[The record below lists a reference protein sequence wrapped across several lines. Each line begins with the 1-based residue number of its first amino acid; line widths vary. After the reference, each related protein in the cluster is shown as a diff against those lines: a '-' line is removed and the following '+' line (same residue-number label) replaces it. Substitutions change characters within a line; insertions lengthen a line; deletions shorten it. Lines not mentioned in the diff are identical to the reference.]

1 MAKKRRKTY
10 QVRLRDD
17 LYIGSEYPIL
27 VQSMTNTATH
37 DVKRSVEQIKQLY
50 LAGSAAVR
58 LTVKDEAGAKAIPEI
73 DAALKAE
80 GLDVPLIGDFHYN
93 GHILLDKY
101 PKCAQTLTKYRINP
115 GNIGYGNKHGYNFE
129 TIIKIAKANEKVIR
143 IGVNWG
149 SLDQDLF
156 TELMEQNARGV
167 LRSRFQVLGSGDN
180 EPKAKN
186 QEQDSSSLEPEPL
199 SYKEVMYLAMQES
212 AVRSCEL
219 AIKAGQPEDKIVVSV
234 KMSEVPDLINIYR
247 MVAGAFEFPLHLG
260 LTEAGTPI
268 KGMISSSAAMGILLN
283 EGIGDTIRMS
293 LTPGVGDTANP
304 LNDRT
309 LEVRACQELLQALEI
324 NYFKPSITSC
334 PGCGRTSSTYFQELA
349 EDINTYVQEK
359 ILEWKPKYPGV
370 EKLKIAVMGCI
381 VNGPG
386 ESKYAD
392 IGISLPGDN
401 EDPAAPVYVDGK
413 LKTTLKGASISSD
426 FKKILDDYIKTRFE
440 NLVTL

>member
-1 MAKKRRKTY
+1 MQRKRRKTH
-10 QVRLRDD
+10 QVRITDD
-17 LYIGSEYPIL
+17 LSIGSESPII

-37 DVKRSVEQIKQLY
+37 DVEKSTEQVKQLY
-50 LAGSAAVR
+50 LAGSSLVR

-73 DAALKAE
+73 DAKLKAE
-80 GLDVPLIGDFHYN
+80 GLNIPLVGDFHYN
-93 GHILLDKY
+93 GHLLLEKF
-101 PKCAQTLTKYRINP
+101 PKCAETLAKYRINP
-115 GNIGYGNKHGYNFE
+115 GNVGYGNKHDYNFD
-129 TIIKIAKANEKVIR
+129 TIINIAKANNKAVR

-156 TELMEQNARGV
+156 TEFMGKNA
-167 LRSRFQVLGSGDN
+167 L
-180 EPKAKN
+180 K
-186 QEQDSSSLEPEPL
+186 PEPL
-199 SYKEVMYLAMQES
+199 SFKEVMYLAMKES

-219 AIKAGQPEDKIVVSV
+219 AMKAGQPEDKIIVSV

-247 MVAGAFEFPLHLG
+247 MVAGAFDFPLHLG
-260 LTEAGTPI
+260 LTEAGTPV

-293 LTPGVGDTANP
+293 LTPGVGTDP
-304 LNDRT
+304 LSDRT
-309 LEVRACQELLQALEI
+309 LEVRACQELLQALEL

-334 PGCGRTSSTYFQELA
+334 PGCGRTSSTYFQQLA
-349 EDINTYVQEK
+349 EEINTYVQDK
-359 ILEWKPKYPGV
+359 INEWKPKYPGV

-401 EDPAAPVYVDGK
+401 EDPVAPVFIDGK
-413 LKTTLKGASISSD
+413 PHKTLKGENISVE
-426 FKKILDDYIKTRFE
+426 FKAILENYIENRFVIL
-440 NLVTL
+440 NGVKDSMHSVS